1 MHHKQF
7 SQYKSSNI
15 DWIGDIPSDWELEKL
30 KHILLER
37 NEKNNPTKTNNILSL
52 TAKQGVIPI
61 SEKEHVGG
69 NKPKD
74 DLTQYK
80 LAYPND
86 IVLNSMNIIS
96 GAVGLSKYYGCVS
109 PVYYMLYTKDN
120 NINIEYYNYIFKI
133 KSFQRMLLK
142 FGKGI
147 LIRKSESGKLNTIR
161 MKIPIESFKDLELP
175 LIDIETQNAIVN
187 YLNQNIALID
197 NKISKFEELI
207 DLLEEKRVALINQVV
222 TKGLNPDVPMKDSG
236 VEWIGEIPEH
246 WKTNKIKNMS
256 YVKGRIGWHGL
267 TSEEYSDEGAYLVT
281 GTDFKE
287 GIVDWEHC
295 NHISYE
301 RYKQDPNI
309 HLKTGDLLI
318 TKDGTIGKL
327 ALIKD
332 IPDKATLNSGIF
344 LVRPLKDNYTN
355 DYLYWILSSD
365 IFVRFFDYIKTGAT
379 IAHLY
384 QETFERFF
392 FPFPH
397 IDEQNLI
404 VQYLNDNVSKIN
416 LTIHKVEENIALLEE
431 YKTSLIHHVV
441 TGKIDVRSEKI

>member
-1 MHHKQF
+1 MN
-7 SQYKSSNI
+7 YKTYNEYKI
-15 DWIGDIPSDWELEKL
+15 TNNLFFNKIPINWSIFKL
-30 KHILLER
+30 KHMIATL
-37 NEKNNPTKTNNILSL
+37 
-52 TAKQGVIPI
+52 
-61 SEKEHVGG
+61 
-69 NKPKD
+69 
-74 DLTQYK
+74 
-80 LAYPND
+80 
-86 IVLNSMNIIS
+86 
-96 GAVGLSKYYGCVS
+96 
-109 PVYYMLYTKDN
+109 
-120 NINIEYYNYIFKI
+120 
-133 KSFQRMLLK
+133 
-142 FGKGI
+142 
-147 LIRKSESGKLNTIR
+147 ESGKRKDFEDTKFAFSIGGEHINWNGTLNLTNERYITEEFYNSLSKGKINEKDVLLVKDGATIGKTAFINKLNQKMAVNEHVFILR
-161 MKIPIESFKDLELP
+161 NNERLIPKLLYYLITSHLGFTQIKLTETGSAQGGISQDIGDKVDFVIPHDLIEQQQ
-175 LIDIETQNAIVN
+175 IAN
-187 YLNQNIALID
+187 YLDKKTAKIYASIAK
-197 NKISKFEELI
+197 NEELI
-207 DLLEEKRVALINQVV
+207 QLLEEKRVALINQVV

-441 TGKIDVRSEKI
+441 TGKIDVRSEEI